1 MTVFSSEYHVG
12 EDDRKNSRSYHISA
26 VICAVALI
34 VLGLT
39 TAFVGRISAN
49 EMDTVPSF
57 EKAIDEG
64 RYADAL
70 SIYRGIQDEVLKTDP
85 EDQALNESKN
95 MLLDD
100 MENIVRIRVDS
111 ICDHIISS
119 RYVLTASDVNFLN
132 SMSELTSSVVSE
144 RMYRISE
151 DFLLGKV
158 EKPVVMFFFEQLSP
172 IGNFSATANPL
183 LRELDYIETATG
195 DVQTAETALGE
206 GDYITAVKKYTQ
218 VDERYDGFV
227 GDYCEKRVSSIK
239 ATMYEPMME
248 EGEHMLQTFKFYSAE
263 KLFSDLAVIF
273 PEDEMIKGN
282 LLTATSH
289 TSEVR
294 EYRGQIEVICVR
306 SLIVD
311 TDTAFAGR
319 YHSSSTDLYLTT
331 SEFEKILENLYERD
345 YVLVNPENLIDSS
358 DPTFLL
364 ERNLKVPKG
373 KKPLVVVIENLL
385 LDRVRGVG
393 FRLLRVGEDLHI
405 RLLHRESRV
414 LFGDLLLGFDA
425 DGVGFLLRVGG
436 RDRNIALRVRSGDLC
451 VLADLFDVLD
461 AHILDGAGGV
471 LEVLDVEVDDLDAE
485 LLHIGHDVLGDL
497 LRDALTVLHHFFQAD
512 RTDDLA
518 HITFEDLRDHGDH
531 LTLLHA
537 EQRLRRPFEIIALG
551 RDLDVGDA
559 VDRDVDELG
568 RRDRF
573 AGLDVHLHHAQRQ
586 TVDPLEERNAPPRFT
601 DKDPLSPE
609 TRDDVGD
616 VRRRLQVP
624 DDAEQHDDRDDD
636 SDDDENHNKTLLKI
650 IRWFV
655 GLVCRSV

>member
-1 MTVFSSEYHVG
+1 VTVFSSEYHVG

-144 RMYRISE
+144 RMYGISE

-345 YVLVNPENLIDSS
+345 YVLVDPENLIDSS

-373 KKPLVVVIENLL
+373 KKPLVVVIENLQYNATAYNCGTC
-385 LDRVRGVG
+385 R
-393 FRLLRVGEDLHI
+393 RLVLNDENQVCGEYRNSSGETI
-405 RLLHRESRV
+405 VSRTAESI
-414 LFGDLLLGFDA
+414 G
-425 DGVGFLLRVGG
+425 
-436 RDRNIALRVRSGDLC
+436 
-451 VLADLFDVLD
+451 
-461 AHILDGAGGV
+461 ILDTFVERHPDFTYDGAKGIISVSGYEACFGYV
-471 LEVLDVEVDDLDAE
+471 VSQDEVDDRNSALVASNLPQINPTADEIAYNRDRVTEIVRSLKDNGWQFASCTYSYIEDCRNTEKQILVDDTEKWLDQ
-485 LLHIGHDVLGDL
+485 IGSLFGEVHMLVYPNGNYIYG
-497 LRDALTVLHHFFQAD
+497 
-512 RTDDLA
+512 TDDRA
-518 HITFEDLRDHGDH
+518 VYYKNHGFRIFFGGGATPYYTYGDNYLYLDRAMMSYKT
-531 LTLLHA
+531 LTRKAYEEL
-537 EQRLRRPFEIIALG
+537 FDYNEIIDPA
-551 RDLDVGDA
+551 RN
-559 VDRDVDELG
+559 RE
-568 RRDRF
+568 
-573 AGLDVHLHHAQRQ
+573 AG
-586 TVDPLEERNAPPRFT
+586 
-601 DKDPLSPE
+601 
-609 TRDDVGD
+609 
-616 VRRRLQVP
+616 
-624 DDAEQHDDRDDD
+624 
-636 SDDDENHNKTLLKI
+636 I
-650 IRWFV
+650 
-655 GLVCRSV
+655 

>member
-151 DFLLGKV
+151 DFLLGKI

-218 VDERYDGFV
+218 VDESYDGFV

-345 YVLVNPENLIDSS
+345 YVLVDPENLIDSS

-373 KKPLVVVIENLL
+373 KKPLVVVIENLQYNATAYNCGTC
-385 LDRVRGVG
+385 R
-393 FRLLRVGEDLHI
+393 RLVLNDENQVCGEYRNSSGETI
-405 RLLHRESRV
+405 VSRTAESI
-414 LFGDLLLGFDA
+414 G
-425 DGVGFLLRVGG
+425 
-436 RDRNIALRVRSGDLC
+436 
-451 VLADLFDVLD
+451 
-461 AHILDGAGGV
+461 ILDTFVERHPDFTYDGAKGIISVSGYEACFGYV
-471 LEVLDVEVDDLDAE
+471 VSQDEVDDRNSALVASNLPQINPTADEIAYNRDRVTEIVRSLKDNGWQFASCTYSYIEDCRNTEKQILVDDTEKWLDQ
-485 LLHIGHDVLGDL
+485 IGSLFGEVHMLVYPNGNYIYG
-497 LRDALTVLHHFFQAD
+497 
-512 RTDDLA
+512 TDDRA
-518 HITFEDLRDHGDH
+518 VYYKNHGFRIFFGGGATPYYTYGDNYLYLDRAMMSYKT
-531 LTLLHA
+531 LTRKAYEEL
-537 EQRLRRPFEIIALG
+537 FDYNEIIDPA
-551 RDLDVGDA
+551 RN
-559 VDRDVDELG
+559 RE
-568 RRDRF
+568 
-573 AGLDVHLHHAQRQ
+573 AG
-586 TVDPLEERNAPPRFT
+586 
-601 DKDPLSPE
+601 
-609 TRDDVGD
+609 
-616 VRRRLQVP
+616 
-624 DDAEQHDDRDDD
+624 
-636 SDDDENHNKTLLKI
+636 I
-650 IRWFV
+650 
-655 GLVCRSV
+655 

>member
-1 MTVFSSEYHVG
+1 MTVFSSDYHVG

-151 DFLLGKV
+151 DFLLGKI

-218 VDERYDGFV
+218 VDESYDGFV

-345 YVLVNPENLIDSS
+345 YVLVDPENLIDSS

-373 KKPLVVVIENLL
+373 KKPLVVVIENLQYNATAYNCGTC
-385 LDRVRGVG
+385 R
-393 FRLLRVGEDLHI
+393 RLVLNDENQVCGEYRNSSGETI
-405 RLLHRESRV
+405 VSRTAESI
-414 LFGDLLLGFDA
+414 G
-425 DGVGFLLRVGG
+425 
-436 RDRNIALRVRSGDLC
+436 
-451 VLADLFDVLD
+451 
-461 AHILDGAGGV
+461 ILDTFVERHPDFTYDGAKGIISVSGYEACFGYV
-471 LEVLDVEVDDLDAE
+471 VSQDEVDDRNSALVASNLPQIDPTADEIAYNRDRVTEIVRSLKDNGWQFASCTYSYIEDCRNTEKQILVDDTEKWLDQ
-485 LLHIGHDVLGDL
+485 IGSLFGEVHMLVYPNGNYIYG
-497 LRDALTVLHHFFQAD
+497 
-512 RTDDLA
+512 TDDRA
-518 HITFEDLRDHGDH
+518 VYYKNHGFRIFFGGGATPYYTYGDNYLYLDRAMMSYKT
-531 LTLLHA
+531 LTRKAYEEL
-537 EQRLRRPFEIIALG
+537 FDYNEIIDPA
-551 RDLDVGDA
+551 RN
-559 VDRDVDELG
+559 RE
-568 RRDRF
+568 
-573 AGLDVHLHHAQRQ
+573 AG
-586 TVDPLEERNAPPRFT
+586 
-601 DKDPLSPE
+601 
-609 TRDDVGD
+609 
-616 VRRRLQVP
+616 
-624 DDAEQHDDRDDD
+624 
-636 SDDDENHNKTLLKI
+636 I
-650 IRWFV
+650 
-655 GLVCRSV
+655 

>member
-1 MTVFSSEYHVG
+1 VTVFSSEYHVG

-39 TAFVGRISAN
+39 TAFVGRISVN

-151 DFLLGKV
+151 DFLLGKI

-218 VDERYDGFV
+218 VDEHYDGFV

-345 YVLVNPENLIDSS
+345 YVLVDPENLIDSS

-373 KKPLVVVIENLL
+373 KKPLVVVIENLQYNATAYNCGTC
-385 LDRVRGVG
+385 R
-393 FRLLRVGEDLHI
+393 RLVLNDENQVCGEYRNSSGETI
-405 RLLHRESRV
+405 VSRTAESI
-414 LFGDLLLGFDA
+414 G
-425 DGVGFLLRVGG
+425 
-436 RDRNIALRVRSGDLC
+436 
-451 VLADLFDVLD
+451 
-461 AHILDGAGGV
+461 ILDTFVERHPDFTYDGAKGIISVSGYEACFGYV
-471 LEVLDVEVDDLDAE
+471 VSQDEVDDRNSALVASNLPQIDPTADEIAYNRDRVTEIVRSLKDNGWQFASCTYSYIEDCRNTEKQILVDDTKKWLDQ
-485 LLHIGHDVLGDL
+485 IGSLFGEVHMLVYPNGNYIYG
-497 LRDALTVLHHFFQAD
+497 
-512 RTDDLA
+512 TDDRA
-518 HITFEDLRDHGDH
+518 VYYKNHGFRIFFGGGATPYYTYGDNYLYLDRAMMSYKT
-531 LTLLHA
+531 LTRKAYEEL
-537 EQRLRRPFEIIALG
+537 FDYNEIIDPA
-551 RDLDVGDA
+551 RN
-559 VDRDVDELG
+559 RE
-568 RRDRF
+568 
-573 AGLDVHLHHAQRQ
+573 AG
-586 TVDPLEERNAPPRFT
+586 
-601 DKDPLSPE
+601 
-609 TRDDVGD
+609 
-616 VRRRLQVP
+616 
-624 DDAEQHDDRDDD
+624 
-636 SDDDENHNKTLLKI
+636 I
-650 IRWFV
+650 
-655 GLVCRSV
+655 

>member
-39 TAFVGRISAN
+39 TAFVGRISVN

-151 DFLLGKV
+151 DFLLGKI

-218 VDERYDGFV
+218 VDEHYDGFV

-248 EGEHMLQTFKFYSAE
+248 EGEHMLETYRYYSAE
-263 KLFSDLAVIF
+263 KLFSDLAAIF
-273 PEDEMIKGN
+273 PDDDKIRSD
-282 LLTATSH
+282 LLAATGH
-289 TSEVR
+289 TSKTVEWRGHVEVL
-294 EYRGQIEVICVR
+294 CVR
-306 SLIVD
+306 SLIAN
-311 TDTAFAGR
+311 TETAFGVEFGKGD
-319 YHSSSTDLYLTT
+319 TGLYLTGT
-331 SEFEKILENLYERD
+331 EFNNLLETLYAKG
-345 YVLVNPENLIDSS
+345 YVLVDPENMMSAT
-358 DPTFLL
+358 DPGFIL
-364 ERNLKVPKG
+364 ERNLTVPEG
-373 KKPLVVVIENLL
+373 KKPLVIIIENLSYDPAAYVCGTCRRL
-385 LDRVRGVG
+385 VLNDEKQVCGEYMVKSKDGAEEPVVNRTAEAIGILDVFVTNHQDFTFNGSKGIVSIGGHDSCFGYVVSRDQVKERNKQLTAANLPTVEYTDEEIQNNRNAVKNIVERLKDTGWKFASCTYGYLPNARKTDLAGIVDDTTKWIEQIGSLIPDTHMISYPGGNYIYGTDEKAVYLKNNG
-393 FRLLRVGEDLHI
+393 FRIFFGAGPKPYHI
-405 RLLHRESRV
+405 YGDNYLYFDRTIISPNSMKNYDFSRLFENN
-414 LFGDLLLGFDA
+414 D
-425 DGVGFLLRVGG
+425 
-436 RDRNIALRVRSGDLC
+436 
-451 VLADLFDVLD
+451 
-461 AHILDGAGGV
+461 ILDP
-471 LEVLDVEVDDLDAE
+471 
-485 LLHIGHDVLGDL
+485 I
-497 LRDALTVLHHFFQAD
+497 RKT
-512 RTDDLA
+512 
-518 HITFEDLRDHGDH
+518 
-531 LTLLHA
+531 
-537 EQRLRRPFEIIALG
+537 
-551 RDLDVGDA
+551 
-559 VDRDVDELG
+559 
-568 RRDRF
+568 
-573 AGLDVHLHHAQRQ
+573 
-586 TVDPLEERNAPPRFT
+586 
-601 DKDPLSPE
+601 
-609 TRDDVGD
+609 TRK
-616 VRRRLQVP
+616 Q
-624 DDAEQHDDRDDD
+624 
-636 SDDDENHNKTLLKI
+636 
-650 IRWFV
+650 
-655 GLVCRSV
+655 

>member
-85 EDQALNESKN
+85 EDQALNESNN

-151 DFLLGKV
+151 DFLLGKI

-183 LRELDYIETATG
+183 LRELDYIETASG

-345 YVLVNPENLIDSS
+345 YVLVDPENLIDSS

-373 KKPLVVVIENLL
+373 KKPLVVVIENLQYNATAYNCGTC
-385 LDRVRGVG
+385 R
-393 FRLLRVGEDLHI
+393 RLVLNDENQVCGEYRNSSGETI
-405 RLLHRESRV
+405 VSRTAESI
-414 LFGDLLLGFDA
+414 G
-425 DGVGFLLRVGG
+425 
-436 RDRNIALRVRSGDLC
+436 
-451 VLADLFDVLD
+451 
-461 AHILDGAGGV
+461 ILDTFVERHPDFTYDGAKGIISVSGYEACFGYV
-471 LEVLDVEVDDLDAE
+471 VSQDEVDDRNSALVASNLPQIDPTADEIAYNRDRVTEIVRSLKDNGWQFASCTYSYIEDCRNTEKQILVDDTEKWLDQ
-485 LLHIGHDVLGDL
+485 IGSLFGEVHMLVYPNGNYIYG
-497 LRDALTVLHHFFQAD
+497 
-512 RTDDLA
+512 TDDRA
-518 HITFEDLRDHGDH
+518 VYYKNHGFRIFFGGGATPYYTYGDNYLYLDRAMMSYKT
-531 LTLLHA
+531 LTRKAYEEL
-537 EQRLRRPFEIIALG
+537 FDYNEIIDPA
-551 RDLDVGDA
+551 RN
-559 VDRDVDELG
+559 RE
-568 RRDRF
+568 
-573 AGLDVHLHHAQRQ
+573 AG
-586 TVDPLEERNAPPRFT
+586 
-601 DKDPLSPE
+601 
-609 TRDDVGD
+609 
-616 VRRRLQVP
+616 
-624 DDAEQHDDRDDD
+624 
-636 SDDDENHNKTLLKI
+636 I
-650 IRWFV
+650 
-655 GLVCRSV
+655 

>member
-1 MTVFSSEYHVG
+1 VTVFSSEYHVG

-144 RMYRISE
+144 RMYGISE

-345 YVLVNPENLIDSS
+345 YVLVDPENLIDSS

-373 KKPLVVVIENLL
+373 KKPLVVVIENLQYNATAYNCGTC
-385 LDRVRGVG
+385 R
-393 FRLLRVGEDLHI
+393 RLVLNDENQVCGEYRNSSGETI
-405 RLLHRESRV
+405 VSRTAESI
-414 LFGDLLLGFDA
+414 G
-425 DGVGFLLRVGG
+425 
-436 RDRNIALRVRSGDLC
+436 
-451 VLADLFDVLD
+451 
-461 AHILDGAGGV
+461 ILDTFVERHPDFTYDGAKGIISVSGYEACFGYV
-471 LEVLDVEVDDLDAE
+471 VSQDEVDDRNSALVASNLPQIDPTADEIAYNRDRVTEIVRSLKDNGWQFASCTYSYIEDCRNTEKQVLVDDTEKWLDQ
-485 LLHIGHDVLGDL
+485 IGSLFGEVHMLVYPNGNYIYG
-497 LRDALTVLHHFFQAD
+497 
-512 RTDDLA
+512 TDDRA
-518 HITFEDLRDHGDH
+518 VYYKNHGFRIFFGGGATPYYTYGDNYLYLDRAMMSYKT
-531 LTLLHA
+531 LTRKAYEEL
-537 EQRLRRPFEIIALG
+537 FDYNEIIDPA
-551 RDLDVGDA
+551 RN
-559 VDRDVDELG
+559 RE
-568 RRDRF
+568 
-573 AGLDVHLHHAQRQ
+573 AG
-586 TVDPLEERNAPPRFT
+586 
-601 DKDPLSPE
+601 
-609 TRDDVGD
+609 
-616 VRRRLQVP
+616 
-624 DDAEQHDDRDDD
+624 
-636 SDDDENHNKTLLKI
+636 I
-650 IRWFV
+650 
-655 GLVCRSV
+655 

>member
-39 TAFVGRISAN
+39 TAFVGRISTN

-144 RMYRISE
+144 RMYGISE

-345 YVLVNPENLIDSS
+345 YVLVDPENLIDSS

-373 KKPLVVVIENLL
+373 KKPLVVVIENLQYNATAYNCGTC
-385 LDRVRGVG
+385 R
-393 FRLLRVGEDLHI
+393 RLVLNDENQVCGEYRNSSGETI
-405 RLLHRESRV
+405 VSRTAESI
-414 LFGDLLLGFDA
+414 G
-425 DGVGFLLRVGG
+425 
-436 RDRNIALRVRSGDLC
+436 
-451 VLADLFDVLD
+451 
-461 AHILDGAGGV
+461 ILDTFVERHPDFTYDGAKGIISVSGYEACFGYV
-471 LEVLDVEVDDLDAE
+471 VSQDEVDDRNSALVASNLPQIDPTADEIAYNRDRVTEIVRSLKDNGWQFASCTYSYIEDCRNTEKQILVDDTEKWLDQ
-485 LLHIGHDVLGDL
+485 IGSLFGEVHMLVYPNGNYIYG
-497 LRDALTVLHHFFQAD
+497 
-512 RTDDLA
+512 TDDRA
-518 HITFEDLRDHGDH
+518 VYYKNHGFRIFFGGGATPYYTYGDNYLYLDRAMMSYKT
-531 LTLLHA
+531 LTRKAYEEL
-537 EQRLRRPFEIIALG
+537 FDYNEIIDPA
-551 RDLDVGDA
+551 RN
-559 VDRDVDELG
+559 RE
-568 RRDRF
+568 
-573 AGLDVHLHHAQRQ
+573 AG
-586 TVDPLEERNAPPRFT
+586 
-601 DKDPLSPE
+601 
-609 TRDDVGD
+609 
-616 VRRRLQVP
+616 
-624 DDAEQHDDRDDD
+624 
-636 SDDDENHNKTLLKI
+636 I
-650 IRWFV
+650 
-655 GLVCRSV
+655 